1 MRAAQGLLSLFESA
15 GAPAPAAPAASTAP
29 AVPIASTLSAAHAGH
44 ITPPSSL
51 AGAALSAHL
60 WRAESLDAGQHLP
73 VQSTG
78 FAALDAELPGGG
90 WPQGQLI
97 ELLLDTPGIGELSL
111 LAPALAAATRQRN
124 CVCVLPQ
131 AQSAAMGVRA
141 PHDMP
146 LPYAPAWQ
154 SVGIHSQR
162 CVFVQPATARE
173 TWWTLEQSLRSGHLG
188 AVIGWLPDSGTHGTE
203 ADFRALR
210 RLHLLAAQRQA
221 LVFVLRSTRHA
232 RSPSPAA
239 LRLQLTQHDGQLQI
253 QILKRRGRPLLEPV
267 SVQVHPADWRHV
279 RVAPPARGAD
289 VDEPAAGTAPSA
301 AVQRRHLRW
310 SMKALFSH

>member
-15 GAPAPAAPAASTAP
+15 GAPAPAPAPAAVAATATP
-29 AVPIASTLSAAHAGH
+29 VVAACAVPVTSAA
-44 ITPPSSL
+44 PL
-51 AGAALSAHL
+51 AGTALSTHL
-60 WRAESLDAGQHLP
+60 WRAESLDADDHRP
-73 VQSTG
+73 VQPSG
-78 FAALDAELPGGG
+78 FGALDAELPGGG

-111 LAPALAAATRQRN
+111 LAPALTAACSQRN
-124 CVCVLPQ
+124 SVCVLPL
-131 AQSAAMGVRA
+131 AQPAAAGSRA
-141 PHDMP
+141 AHAVP

-154 SVGIHSQR
+154 TAGIDCQR
-162 CVFVQPATARE
+162 CVFVQPATPRE

-188 AVIGWLPDSGTHGTE
+188 AVIGWLPDSGAHGSD

-239 LRLQLTQHDGQLQI
+239 LRLQLTQHDGLLQV
-253 QILKRRGRPLLEPV
+253 QVLKRRGRPLLEPV
-267 SVQVHPADWRHV
+267 TVQVHPADWRHA
-279 RVAPPARGAD
+279 RVAPPATREPVEVSVGHGARSD
-289 VDEPAAGTAPSA
+289 
-301 AVQRRHLRW
+301 AVERRQLRW

>member
-15 GAPAPAAPAASTAP
+15 GAPAPAPLPAAVAATAAPAAACTA
-29 AVPIASTLSAAHAGH
+29 SAAA
-44 ITPPSSL
+44 PL
-51 AGAALSAHL
+51 AGTALSTHL
-60 WRAESLDAGQHLP
+60 WRAESIDADDHRP
-73 VQSTG
+73 VQPSG

-111 LAPALAAATRQRN
+111 LAPALTAACSQRN
-124 CVCVLPQ
+124 SVCVLPL
-131 AQSAAMGVRA
+131 AQPATAGSRAAHAV
-141 PHDMP
+141 P

-154 SVGIHSQR
+154 TAGIDCQR
-162 CVFVQPATARE
+162 CVFVQPATPRE

-188 AVIGWLPDSGTHGTE
+188 AVIGWLPDSGAHGSD

-239 LRLQLTQHDGQLQI
+239 LRLQLTQHDGLLQV
-253 QILKRRGRPLLEPV
+253 QVLKRRGRPLLEPV
-267 SVQVHPADWRHV
+267 AMQVHPADWRHA
-279 RVAPPARGAD
+279 RVAPPATR
-289 VDEPAAGTAPSA
+289 EPVEVNAVPSA
-301 AVQRRHLRW
+301 RSNAVERRQLRW